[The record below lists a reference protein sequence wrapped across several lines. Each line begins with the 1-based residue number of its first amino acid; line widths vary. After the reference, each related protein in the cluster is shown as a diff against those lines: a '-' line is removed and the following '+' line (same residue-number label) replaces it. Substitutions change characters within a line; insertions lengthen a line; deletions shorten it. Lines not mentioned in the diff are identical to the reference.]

1 MAPDTD
7 HPVFRSFIV
16 LRATLCQLAIVASA
30 LTLPSISTGAERG
43 EVAVDEPAT
52 SQGDPLYAND
62 LVARARD
69 AHLES
74 DVQWLRLGHWH
85 RGLSGDVR
93 GEPDGPLFWLAT
105 RGKADPA
112 AELEATIRGIWAPE
126 TQDPHVQ
133 HPFCRF
139 PARMMWLDE
148 KLHLDATR
156 LPRRNCARYGEFV
169 KKLRPGSVAL
179 VFSSYFLNNPASAFG
194 HTFLRIH
201 KAGAARSSE
210 LLDTG
215 IDFSAQVDTTNALL
229 YAVKG
234 LAGLFPG
241 MFHSLPFYYK
251 VREYNDYESRDLWE
265 YELDLSPR
273 AVAMIVAHLWE
284 EGSTYFDYFY
294 LSENCSYHVLAALE
308 VGDPSLHLLS
318 HLRNPVV
325 PVDTVRALFAEKGLV
340 REVHYRPSLRAT
352 LRHELATLTREE
364 TDALGALIVDPEASF
379 PEGMPPQARAQT
391 LDAANDLVDVR
402 ESEAVLKG
410 DDPRVSHLKQR
421 LLERRAEIPVATDVP
436 PVPVPFDKM
445 PQVGHA
451 TSRIGLGTG
460 YSRELGGDFY
470 ELRYRLALHDLTDPP
485 DGYPETSELEF
496 LPTRLRLYPKES
508 SLELEELSVLRIMS
522 LSPWSRFQHSL
533 SWAINTGVNR
543 VRDSGCP
550 NCLAGLVDLAA
561 GVTFGS
567 GSNDAFVFYALADLG
582 IKYASRMHGVADSDW
597 RLGVGPLGGVRWRL
611 ARSLIWTA
619 DAAWSWLPLA
629 KPNGTWLAETSARWG
644 LAPDVALG
652 FDLRFQPLA
661 TDGVLSAMLY
671 Y

>member
-1 MAPDTD
+1 L
-7 HPVFRSFIV
+7 RSFIV

-30 LTLPSISTGAERG
+30 LAFARVSVGAERG
-43 EVAVDEPAT
+43 EAAVDEPAT
-52 SQGDPLYAND
+52 SQGDPSYAND
-62 LVARARD
+62 LVARARA

-85 RGLSGDVR
+85 RGASNDVR
-93 GEPDGPLFWLAT
+93 GEADGPLFWLDP
-105 RGKADPA
+105 RGNADPA

-126 TQDPHVQ
+126 PEDPHVQ

-148 KLHLDATR
+148 RLHLDAAR
-156 LPRRNCARYGEFV
+156 LPRRVCARYGEFL
-169 KKLRPGSVAL
+169 KKLRPGSIAL
-179 VFSSYFLNNPASAFG
+179 VFSSYYLNNPASAFG

-229 YAVKG
+229 YAIKG

-273 AVAMIVAHLWE
+273 AVAMVVAHLWE

-340 REVHYRPSLRAT
+340 REVRFRPSLRST
-352 LRHELATLTREE
+352 VRHELAILTRDQ
-364 TDALGALIVDPEASF
+364 TQALGALIVDPEAPL
-379 PEGMPPQARAQT
+379 PEAMPAQARAEV
-391 LDAANDLVDVR
+391 LDVASDLVDVR
-402 ESEAVLKG
+402 EAEAVLKG
-410 DDPRVSHLKQR
+410 DDPRVLHLKQR
-421 LLERRAEIPVATDVP
+421 LLERRAEIPVATDAT
-436 PVPVPFDKM
+436 PVPVPIDKM

-460 YSRELGGDFY
+460 YSPQLGGDFY

-496 LPTRLRLYPKES
+496 LPARLRFYPKES
-508 SLELEELSVLRIMS
+508 SFEFEELSILRIMS
-522 LSPWSRFQHSL
+522 LSPWGRFQHPL
-533 SWAINTGVNR
+533 SWALNTGVAR

-550 NCLAGLVDLAA
+550 DCLASLVDLAA
-561 GVTFGS
+561 GFTFGV
-567 GSNDAFVFYALADLG
+567 GNEDAVVLYALADAG
-582 IKYASRMHGVADSDW
+582 IKYASRMHGLGDSDW
-597 RLGVGPLGGVRWRL
+597 RPGVGPVGGLRWRL
-611 ARSLIWTA
+611 ARTLVWTA
-619 DAAWSWLPLA
+619 DATWSWLPLA
-629 KPNGTWLAETSARWG
+629 KPNGTWLAETNARWA
-644 LAPDVALG
+644 LAPDVALA
-652 FDLRFQPLA
+652 FELRVQPLA